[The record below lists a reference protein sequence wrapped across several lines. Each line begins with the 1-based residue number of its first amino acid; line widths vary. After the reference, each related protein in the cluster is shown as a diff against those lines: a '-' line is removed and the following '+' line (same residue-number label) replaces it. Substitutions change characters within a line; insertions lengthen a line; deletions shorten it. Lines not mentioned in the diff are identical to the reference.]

1 MAYAW
6 NYDREAGLQAVHPSV
21 HGCPSS
27 SAFRAV
33 YFWSSVS
40 MYRVLASM
48 SRMLIHPS
56 LLSSYSPDSKAFV
69 TQIHVLP
76 GTHHFKFIVDDQW
89 RITDQYPTA
98 VDDLDGS
105 LSNYVN
111 ANSPTSTSPS
121 SVSPQQTPHP
131 NHANHFA
138 SFWSDSSSRDGSG
151 SGDGKGEAAWTT
163 IIPQELINA
172 AGEEEHY
179 LASAGG
185 SPSTSSSV
193 PAPNIPPAPVLP
205 RHLDKLI
212 LNVRPQIVGAP
223 GSPGETARTKKDK
236 EREKEKSRRERRER
250 EGRSRGHTPSH
261 LGMTS
266 STHDGGDDGSG
277 SNAHLALPVVTASGT
292 DVTAVYGS
300 SSPSTPAEREE
311 GGGAHLHAKKPSIHA
326 SATNK
331 LVDVLA
337 LADDASV
344 LPVPSHVVLHHL
356 STSAIKSG
364 VLAVANT
371 TRYKKKYITTIYYKP
386 T

>member
-1 MAYAW
+1 MQIHW
-6 NYDREAGLQAVHPSV
+6 LIDV
-21 HGCPSS
+21 SS
-27 SAFRAV
+27 SSPETKV
-33 YFWSSVS
+33 WS
-40 MYRVLASM
+40 
-48 SRMLIHPS
+48 
-56 LLSSYSPDSKAFV
+56 
-69 TQIHVLP
+69 TQIHVHP

-105 LSNYVN
+105 LANYVN
-111 ANSPTSTSPS
+111 AASPTSVSPS
-121 SVSPQQTPHP
+121 SISPQPTPHP
-131 NHANHFA
+131 NNINQFA
-138 SFWSDSSSRDGSG
+138 SFWSDTSSRDGAAG
-151 SGDGKGEAAWTT
+151 GEGAKGEAAWTT
-163 IIPQELINA
+163 VIPQELINA
-172 AGEEEHY
+172 AAEEENY

-185 SPSTSSSV
+185 SPSPSSNSV
-193 PAPNIPPAPVLP
+193 PAPNIPPATVLP

-223 GSPGETARTKKDK
+223 GSPSESSRSKKDK
-236 EREKEKSRRERRER
+236 ERSRREKRDRD
-250 EGRSRGHTPSH
+250 GRTKGPSH
-261 LGMTS
+261 LGMT
-266 STHDGGDDGSG
+266 TNAHDVGVDHEGNGT
-277 SNAHLALPVVTASGT
+277 HLALPVVTSSGM
-292 DVTAVYGS
+292 DVTAMYGS
-300 SSPSTPAEREE
+300 PSLIGEREE
-311 GGGAHLHAKKPSIHA
+311 GGAKKMSN
-326 SATNK
+326 TGVVNK